1 MSLPENRTIRTGA
14 AVLCAAALLL
24 SAVAPSAHAE
34 QPATDRAVRLGV
46 EVGSKPFL
54 AAAGGVAAVAEAP
67 LTSRFHGAAAL
78 DVWTLSAA
86 GATAGGST
94 RLITE
99 AVVGI
104 RLEAAAPRAF
114 TGVGLG
120 IHAVTAAWT
129 GGTFRSGSSFG
140 AGFLS
145 AELFH
150 PITLL
155 KGATRLT
162 ILPGLSAYFSLGPG
176 GISRVPDILPALRL
190 RVVW

>member
-1 MSLPENRTIRTGA
+1 MTLRENRTIWTRA
-14 AVLCAAALLL
+14 AVLCTALLLL
-24 SAVAPSAHAE
+24 SAVATPVQAQE
-34 QPATDRAVRLGV
+34 PDGRPVRLGV

-54 AAAGGVAAVAEAP
+54 AAAGGVAAVVEAP
-67 LTSRFHGAAAL
+67 VTSRLDGAAAL

-86 GATAGGST
+86 GATTGGDT
-94 RLITE
+94 RRLTE

-104 RLEAAAPRAF
+104 RMEVSLPRAF

-129 GGTFRSGSSFG
+129 DGTFRSGSAFG

-155 KGATRLT
+155 ERATRLT

-176 GISRVPDILPALRL
+176 GISWVPDILPALRL
-190 RVVW
+190 RAVW